1 MQKSSF
7 FGIIELRKT
16 ITPQGD
22 YTKMKRNIQLL
33 ISEEFA
39 EKTIPENDRGSV
51 WSNKRKLQIPTS
63 RECEKKSVKLI
74 PSMIE

>member
-1 MQKSSF
+1 
-7 FGIIELRKT
+7 
-16 ITPQGD
+16 
-22 YTKMKRNIQLL
+22 MKRNIQLL

-63 RECEKKSVKLI
+63 LFPVFLI
-74 PSMIE
+74 IFAF

>member
-1 MQKSSF
+1 MKKIFTILLSVLITFILMPVNKISAEES
-7 FGIIELRKT
+7 ELH
-16 ITPQGD
+16 
-22 YTKMKRNIQLL
+22 

-63 RECEKKSVKLI
+63 LFPVFLI
-74 PSMIE
+74 IFAF